1 MVAITARLDDLESLM
16 GIRLPR
22 DNEELNELLYY
33 VKCELAGTSRTDPLT
48 DDSELQIEDVD
59 TNRPDI
65 WCPEGIARALSGIKG
80 KEIGL
85 RRYRLSAK
93 VATDIHVDTELQA
106 VRPFIACFVARG
118 ARLSDWIIRGLI
130 QLQEKLDYS
139 YGRRRKRSSI
149 GFYDFD
155 LIKPPLRYGAAAP
168 EEIRFVPLEGTEQLS
183 LREILEKHPK
193 GIEYGY
199 TVIGHEKLPILLDS
213 QGKVL
218 SFPPIINSNDLGRIT
233 PDTRNVLVE
242 VTGTSEETVL
252 NVLIILATT
261 LADRGATIHPASV
274 HYNYGKPTRTK
285 TPVLKNRQVKLK
297 IEEARN
303 LMGLN
308 LSLSEIV
315 TLLRRSRYDASAS
328 GAKTVTVSIPSYRL
342 DILHPVDII
351 EDIAIAYGL
360 NRVRPRWPSDLTIG
374 GLSSLEEFSDT
385 IRELVIGS
393 GFQEVLTFMMTNQE
407 KLFTKMNQTPSP
419 VVEVSNPKVSTL
431 NCLRSWLL
439 PSLMDFLASNTHVEY
454 PQRLFEVGDCT
465 VTDSNHQP
473 KDVRKLA
480 CVSAHAK
487 ANFTEM
493 KSHLEPL
500 LMNLGIEFTLESAS
514 SPSFLEGRVG
524 TILIGEQ
531 EVGVIGEV
539 HPQVLENWK
548 LEDPVAAMEL
558 NLGVL
563 FATRAQ

>member
-33 VKCELAGTSRTDPLT
+33 VKCELVGSSRTDPLS

-93 VATDIHVDTELQA
+93 IATDIHVDMELQSI
-106 VRPFIACFVARG
+106 RPFIACFVAQG

-155 LIKPPLRYGAAAP
+155 LIQPPLRYGAAAP

-199 TVIGHEKLPILLDS
+199 TVIGHEKFPILLDS

-242 VTGTSEETVL
+242 VTGTSEDTVL
-252 NVLIILATT
+252 NVLTILATT
-261 LADRGATIHPASV
+261 LADRGATIHPAGV
-274 HYNYGKPTRTK
+274 HYNYGKPRRIK
-285 TPVLKNRQVKLK
+285 TPVLKKRQVKLK
-297 IEEARN
+297 IEEARK

-308 LSLSEIV
+308 LSPSEIV

-328 GAKTVTVSIPSYRL
+328 SAKTVTVSIPSYRL
-342 DILHPVDII
+342 DILHSVDII

-439 PSLMDFLASNTHVEY
+439 PSLMDFLAGNTHVEY

-465 VTDSNHQP
+465 VSDSNHQP
-473 KDVRKLA
+473 KDIRELA

-493 KSHLEPL
+493 KSHLEPF

-514 SPSFLEGRVG
+514 NPSFLEGRVG

-539 HPQVLENWK
+539 HPQVLENWN
-548 LEDPVAAMEL
+548 LEDPVAAMEV
-558 NLGVL
+558 NLGAL